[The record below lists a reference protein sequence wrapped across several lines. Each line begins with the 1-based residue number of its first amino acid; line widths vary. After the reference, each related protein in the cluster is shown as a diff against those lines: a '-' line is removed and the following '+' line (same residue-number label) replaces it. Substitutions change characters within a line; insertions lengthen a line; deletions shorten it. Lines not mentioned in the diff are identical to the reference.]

1 MPKRSRYWN
10 AFFQDG
16 IINIIANKQLYTFT
30 SIEKWT
36 FAEITN
42 KFNPEEIDY
51 AINVFYP
58 GGDILIV
65 CSDQEECSAIVEDL
79 QMQRI

>member
-10 AFFQDG
+10 VQVKDGMIHIYANRQSYAFP
-16 IINIIANKQLYTFT
+16 
-30 SIEKWT
+30 SIEKWS

-42 KFNPEEIDY
+42 KFNPEEVDY

-65 CSDQEECSAIVEDL
+65 CSDQEESSAIVEEL
-79 QMQRI
+79 QMQKI